1 MENLIF
7 CVPIDNPTLGVI
19 QGVGSLVIMA
29 NWDEFL

>member
-19 QGVGSLVIMA
+19 QGGR
-29 NWDEFL
+29 